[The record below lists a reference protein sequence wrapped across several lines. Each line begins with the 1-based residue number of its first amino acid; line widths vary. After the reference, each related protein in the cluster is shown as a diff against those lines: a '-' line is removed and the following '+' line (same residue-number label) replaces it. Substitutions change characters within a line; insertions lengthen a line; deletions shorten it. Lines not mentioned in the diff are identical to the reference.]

1 MLTSLFIRNY
11 ALIDEINADLQGGF
25 NIITGETGAG
35 KSILLGAL
43 SLILGNRADISSLR
57 NQEEKCIVEGEFLIK
72 DYHLQETFNKHE
84 LDYDDIAV
92 FRREITPSGK
102 SRAFI
107 NDTPVNLHAMK
118 SIGERLID
126 IHSQHQNL
134 LISDST
140 FQLNVLDAHARNQQ
154 FLKDYEAVYSN
165 YRKLSRELTDLQSK
179 ATKGQEE
186 MDYLQFRF
194 SELEKAKLKSGE
206 EEVLEEELEQL
217 SHAGEIKSIF
227 LEVAQSLDDE
237 ERGVLPSLK
246 TLRNNLQK
254 ISGFHSSAKDF
265 EERIYSAFLDLQDI
279 AGEASNLEAETDV
292 DPQRQDYVNERLSLL
307 FDLKKKHGADSVAQL
322 ISIRDQLNEELG
334 NITTFDARIENLT
347 SALEKLKHD
356 LSAKAKN
363 LTETRKKAIPEIQEK
378 VSETL
383 KMMGIPN
390 ARFSISLKETEK
402 FQSEGKDEVVF
413 LFSANKQAELQD
425 IAKVASGGEIS
436 RLMLTIKWLVS
447 SSLAMPT
454 IIFDEID
461 TGVSG
466 EVAHKVG
473 QIMQDMAKKCQVF
486 SITHLPQVAGK
497 GDHHYKVFKED
508 TDTATHTRLK
518 KLSREERLTEI
529 ATMLS
534 GERLTDAAMEN
545 ARHLLNT

>member
-57 NQEEKCIVEGEFLIK
+57 NQEEKCIVECEFLIK

-107 NDTPVNLHAMK
+107 NDTPVNLNAMK
-118 SIGERLID
+118 SIGERLVD

-154 FLKDYEAVYSN
+154 LLKDYDAVYSN
-165 YRKLSRELTDLQSK
+165 YRKLSRALADLQSQ

-194 SELEKAKLKSGE
+194 SELDKAKLKSGE

-246 TLRNNLQK
+246 TLRTNLQK

-292 DPQRQDYVNERLSLL
+292 DPQRQEYVNERLSLI
-307 FDLKKKHGADSVAQL
+307 FDLKKKHGADSITQL

-334 NITTFDARIENLT
+334 NITTFDARIENLN

-356 LSAKAKN
+356 LSAKAKS

-402 FQSEGKDEVVF
+402 FQPEGKDEVVF

-508 TDTATHTRLK
+508 TETATHTRLK
-518 KLSREERLTEI
+518 KLSKDDRLTEI

-534 GERLTDAAMEN
+534 GDRLTDAAYEN
-545 ARHLLNT
+545 ARQLLKI

>member
-11 ALIDEINADLQGGF
+11 ALIDEINADLQGGL

-72 DYHLQETFNKHE
+72 DYHLQDIFSKHE

-140 FQLNVLDAHARNQQ
+140 FQLNVVDARAQNHQ
-154 FLKDYEAVYSN
+154 FLKAYEADYSN
-165 YRKLSRELTDLQSK
+165 YRKLSRELAELQSQ

-194 SELEKAKLKSGE
+194 LELEKAKLKPGE
-206 EEVLEEELEQL
+206 EEALEEELEQL

-227 LEVAQSLDDE
+227 LEVSQSLDDE

-246 TLRNNLQK
+246 NLRNHLQK
-254 ISGFHSSAKDF
+254 ISGFHASAKEF
-265 EERIYSAFLDLQDI
+265 EDRIYSAFLDLQDI

-292 DPQRQDYVNERLSLL
+292 DPQRQEFVNERLSLF
-307 FDLKKKHGADSVAQL
+307 FDLKKKHGVDSVEQL
-322 ISIRDQLNEELG
+322 ISIRDRLDEELG
-334 NITTFDARIENLT
+334 NLTTFDARIENLT
-347 SALEKLKHD
+347 SALEKIRFD
-356 LSAKAKN
+356 LSAKAKK
-363 LTETRKKAIPEIQEK
+363 LTESRKRSIPEIQEK

-383 KMMGIPN
+383 KLMGIPN
-390 ARFSISLKETEK
+390 ARFSISIKETDK
-402 FQSEGKDEVVF
+402 FQPTGKDEVVF
-413 LFSANKQAELQD
+413 LFSANKQADLQD
-425 IAKVASGGEIS
+425 ISKVASGGEVS

-447 SSLAMPT
+447 SSLSMPT

-518 KLSREERLTEI
+518 KLSRDDRLTEI

-534 GERLTDAAMEN
+534 GDRLTDAAMEN
-545 ARHLLNT
+545 ARHLLNI